1 MRKLLP
7 VIIMLLVIPLAIE
20 VYAEAESHV
29 DVYDYPFN
37 ITLLE
42 GGNFTLYNN
51 STNNIYFDGAFEGMV
66 YCGSISG
73 NPDCDGFNPS
83 KTFELSS
90 DIFTPDTYYL
100 NDNTYSSSTL
110 VSSITIVKPQVNF
123 GSTSSETVGTFEPIS
138 TNSTFVEPTAPKVV
152 LQELPCGVKEQG
164 EVTTKD
170 CRVTFS
176 NGVAEAKVMF
186 YNGDST
192 PYINYKTVGY
202 FVNNGV
208 QGEPITIIID
218 RIEAQEYKQII
229 FSDINSN
236 GVSEFELKLGE
247 NITFTQI
254 ATGGE
259 TVEETELT
267 TESPNVEV
275 LNLRLEILK
284 VIESIFSIVFS

>member
-1 MRKLLP
+1 
-7 VIIMLLVIPLAIE
+7 MLLVIPLAIE

-138 TNSTFVEPTAPKVV
+138 TNSTFVEPTIVPAPIISPPVYV
-152 LQELPCGVKEQG
+152 
-164 EVTTKD
+164 
-170 CRVTFS
+170 
-176 NGVAEAKVMF
+176 
-186 YNGDST
+186 
-192 PYINYKTVGY
+192 
-202 FVNNGV
+202 
-208 QGEPITIIID
+208 EPIDEPTD
-218 RIEAQEYKQII
+218 MTAYNDLMVMPPDVPYCDNDPEWCDYLKSLEDSEPVKPEST
-229 FSDINSN
+229 SD
-236 GVSEFELKLGE
+236 
-247 NITFTQI
+247 T
-254 ATGGE
+254 
-259 TVEETELT
+259 
-267 TESPNVEV
+267 EV

-284 VIESIFSIVFS
+284 VIESIFRLVLQ